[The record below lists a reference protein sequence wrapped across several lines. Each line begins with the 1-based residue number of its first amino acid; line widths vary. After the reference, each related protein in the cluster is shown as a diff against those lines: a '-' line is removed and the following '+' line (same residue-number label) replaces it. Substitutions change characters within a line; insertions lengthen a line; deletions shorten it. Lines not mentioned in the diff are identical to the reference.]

1 MFVVY
6 PSLFILFCNLL
17 VDLSHAR
24 KTAPLRGALSFFSY
38 FFSFF
43 LFFCSPYT
51 LNLPPPFRF
60 FNLSIRYALT
70 VIKPSFSASCSILLN
85 AALEKRLG
93 TLHLNQIH
101 QPLFSMQGILIL
113 EDACGMCCQKPLH
126 IRRIV
131 IFCMQYRS

>member
-24 KTAPLRGALSFFSY
+24 KTASLRGALSFFSY

-85 AALEKRLG
+85 AAFVK
-93 TLHLNQIH
+93 HCI
-101 QPLFSMQGILIL
+101 
-113 EDACGMCCQKPLH
+113 
-126 IRRIV
+126 
-131 IFCMQYRS
+131 